1 MRNRRTTSVR
11 LTLIASVA
19 VGGVLAGCGSSS
31 SSSTGSS
38 SSGSTSGE
46 KKYTIAFSHP
56 YSTAPVAIAVM
67 QFAQERAKALG
78 DKVLL
83 DNANMQVATQVTDV
97 DNWITQKVDAIEVL
111 PVENASVIESQKR
124 AQAAG
129 IKWLTYAVGMDGSD
143 GAVLFPPEQSGKLI
157 GEEAVKWINAQP
169 TPPEILVLTQSTVPA
184 TAGRVTVPI
193 DMIKKQ
199 TKAKIVAQQDAS
211 DQQTGLTVTEA
222 VLAAHPNISMV
233 IGFNDDGALG
243 ALKAFT
249 NAKKDPKTSW
259 IGGQD
264 GSIEALKAIQAGGAY
279 KMTSALRL
287 KDVGYAVVDTAV
299 AALKGDKTK
308 ATANVP
314 AVAITQDDKAEV
326 AALIKAYSAAK

>member
-1 MRNRRTTSVR
+1 MRNNRASTVR
-11 LTLIASVA
+11 ITLVASVV
-19 VGGVLAGCGSSS
+19 VGSVLAGCGSSS
-31 SSSTGSS
+31 TSSAS
-38 SSGSTSGE
+38 SSGSGAASGG
-46 KKYTIAFSHP
+46 KHYTIAFSHP

-67 QFAQERAKALG
+67 QFAQERAKQLG

-97 DNWITQKVDAIEVL
+97 DNWITQQVDAIEVL
-111 PVENASVIESQKR
+111 PVENASVVSSQKR

-129 IKWLTYAVGMDGSD
+129 IKWLTYAVGMDSSD
-143 GAVLFPPEQSGKLI
+143 GAVLFPPEQSGQLI
-157 GEEAVKWINAQP
+157 GEAAVKWINAQP

-193 DMIKKQ
+193 AMIKKQ
-199 TKAKIVAQQDAS
+199 TKAKIVATQDAS

-222 VLAAHPNISMV
+222 VLAAHPKLSMV

-243 ALKAFT
+243 ALKAFA
-249 NAKKDPKTSW
+249 NANKNPATSW

-299 AALKGDKTK
+299 AALKGDKAK

-314 AVAITQDDKAEV
+314 AVPITQDDKAELS
-326 AALIKAYSAAK
+326 ALIKAYSAAK